1 MPTPTNL
8 DQLAAEYLSNSA
20 RWFPDL
26 HHDDTRAAVHFALGL
41 AGEVGELV
49 ELMAFVEPGELL
61 DHRTGEELAD
71 VTIYA
76 LDLAAVLSIDL
87 DLVWRQHELQ
97 ATGLWPDLV
106 VAAGLVCN
114 VTKKLNRGDD
124 VAPELL
130 GEKIGRLVV
139 ECFTFAEASSI
150 DLLAAMT
157 AKVAVC
163 EARWGG
169 PRG

>member
-8 DQLAAEYLSNSA
+8 DQLGREYLTNSA
-20 RWFPDL
+20 RWFPNL
-26 HHDDTRAAVHFALGL
+26 HAGGISAAVHFALGL

-49 ELMAFVEPGELL
+49 ELLAFVEPGEVL
-61 DHRTGEELAD
+61 DRRTGEELAD

-76 LDLAAVLSIDL
+76 LDLGAVLGLDL
-87 DLVWRQHELQ
+87 DLGYRHAEML

-114 VTKKLNRGDD
+114 VAKKLNRGDD
-124 VAPELL
+124 VEPELL
-130 GEKIGRLVV
+130 TEKIGRLLA
-139 ECFTFAEASSI
+139 EAFAFAEASSI
-150 DLLAAMT
+150 DLLSEMT